1 MQSNISPYLF
11 KLLQNFL
18 EIIFMWNPLDCCQS
32 LSATALLNS
41 NVNIVD
47 LNWCLVSLWHFIERI
62 WKENS
67 NFRTKGC
74 HKMATGNAKTSPNIG
89 LHARKLLH
97 LLVLFKFSIDMRN
110 LLAFKFRLN
119 EIHRLDGFILGRLKQ
134 IIKTDLF
141 IFSTDV
147 VIQAM
152 KCELTSDV
160 TFVGDIWAPDQY
172 SSSLFE

>member
-1 MQSNISPYLF
+1 MKSLG
-11 KLLQNFL
+11 LLSESFCHCVVEFECEYRRL
-18 EIIFMWNPLDCCQS
+18 ELMSRLPLT
-32 LSATALLNS
+32 LHRK
-41 NVNIVD
+41 D
-47 LNWCLVSLWHFIERI
+47 LKGKH
-62 WKENS
+62 

-74 HKMATGNAKTSPNIG
+74 HKMVTGNAKTSPNIG

-97 LLVLFKFSIDMRN
+97 LLVLFKFSIDMRI
-110 LLAFKFRLN
+110 LLAFKFLLN

-134 IIKTDLF
+134 IIKTNLF

-160 TFVGDIWAPDQY
+160 TFVGDI
-172 SSSLFE
+172 